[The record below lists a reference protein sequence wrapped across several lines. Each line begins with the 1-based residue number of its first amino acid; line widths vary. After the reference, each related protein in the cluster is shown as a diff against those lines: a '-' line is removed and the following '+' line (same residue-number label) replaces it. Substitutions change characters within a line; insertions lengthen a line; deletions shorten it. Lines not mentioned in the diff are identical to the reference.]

1 MTHDARRKLE
11 QDMCVDADA
20 WAKAF
25 MGIKKEADPHE
36 VSLWFSSCLS
46 TAFMH
51 GQQSPRYASLQ
62 QGHLPKNNETS
73 YSPPPSSVAA

>member
-1 MTHDARRKLE
+1 VTHDARRKLE
-11 QDMCVDADA
+11 QDMCVDADV
-20 WAKAF
+20 WAKTF
-25 MGIKKEADPHE
+25 MEIKKEADLHE

-62 QGHLPKNNETS
+62 QDRRPKNNGTS
-73 YSPPPSSVAA
+73 CSPQPSLAEA

>member
-1 MTHDARRKLE
+1 ME

-25 MGIKKEADPHE
+25 MEIKKEADLHE

-62 QGHLPKNNETS
+62 QGHPSRNNGTS
-73 YSPPPSSVAA
+73 YSPLPSSVAA